1 MTSNI
6 QRLKLS
12 VFAERY
18 WQDEASRPK
27 RDTLVS
33 HIKRG
38 WLSGKKIGK
47 QWYVECTSWGAPLF
61 YTDDV
66 PKVELESPP
75 KTGNSIADRILAEI

>member
-1 MTSNI
+1 MAANI

-18 WQDEASRPK
+18 WQDEESRPC

-47 QWYVECTSWGAPLF
+47 QWYVECTS
-61 YTDDV
+61 
-66 PKVELESPP
+66 
-75 KTGNSIADRILAEI
+75 

>member
-1 MTSNI
+1 MAANI

-18 WQDEASRPK
+18 WQDEESRPC

-38 WLSGKKIGK
+38 WLSGKTMVCRMYQLGCAVVL
-47 QWYVECTSWGAPLF
+47 Y
-61 YTDDV
+61 
-66 PKVELESPP
+66 
-75 KTGNSIADRILAEI
+75 R